1 MAEISNHQIYRKKS
15 QSKHVSRF
23 SFHFLLLFLSFFFL
37 RNFLF
42 FCFYCK
48 TKKMKKKKRKNLS
61 VFALSRFLFKY
72 AKMVAARCAN
82 QQTHTH
88 KTDYAQ
94 IKTAYSGSSI
104 DQCVCVCVYI
114 QIYSSYKSNRSK
126 VTQNQ
131 FYFRWEFFF
140 WMETLCFSIRLLCS
154 KFSFT
159 LLWLCI
165 LQYKKKKQNEHH
177 GQMEWK
183 MHHQHINSIMLQ
195 ISCRKTIGHT
205 HTAHV

>member
-104 DQCVCVCVYI
+104 DQCVCVCVYSNLLVV
-114 QIYSSYKSNRSK
+114 QIESLKSYSKPILLPLR
-126 VTQNQ
+126 V
-131 FYFRWEFFF
+131 FFLNGNF
-140 WMETLCFSIRLLCS
+140 VLLD
-154 KFSFT
+154 SFT
-159 LLWLCI
+159 LFKI
-165 LQYKKKKQNEHH
+165 LVYFTLAVYSSIQKKKTE
-177 GQMEWK
+177 
-183 MHHQHINSIMLQ
+183 
-195 ISCRKTIGHT
+195 
-205 HTAHV
+205 